1 MVRVRGAHIKKVVGN
16 FDEWKE
22 VKKTIFRSGKPYG
35 MGGLIREDDEIKRLE
50 VRKKRLS

>member
-1 MVRVRGAHIKKVVGN
+1 MEGGKKS
-16 FDEWKE
+16 
-22 VKKTIFRSGKPYG
+22 IFRSGKPYG